1 MHMLLLD
8 SDDSSEMDNEQKE
21 KSNTSNNSAQKLNL
35 TKASL
40 NQTQTSKENFVRE
53 PIDTKP
59 NFEELDKSFNTKEIT
74 KALETNLRKTEEE
87 RQLPAVDMS
96 EEEKDALHAK
106 QQEEDLQYARMMLKQ
121 AEAFNAEAIEGI
133 LHIARNSDQPRAYE
147 VAGGL
152 IKNLQDNAKDMLDV
166 HEKQKRITADD
177 SKGKQIKTQ
186 NNMFVGSTKDLLQAL
201 KGEQAKT
208 IEGEIAEDDG
218 TT

>member
-1 MHMLLLD
+1 MKH
-8 SDDSSEMDNEQKE
+8 SKT
-21 KSNTSNNSAQKLNL
+21 KNT
-35 TKASL
+35 
-40 NQTQTSKENFVRE
+40 
-53 PIDTKP
+53 
-59 NFEELDKSFNTKEIT
+59 FEELDKSFNTKEIT
-74 KALETNLRKTEEE
+74 KALETNLKKTHEE

-96 EEEKDALHAK
+96 EEDKHALTVK

-121 AEAFNAEAIEGI
+121 AEAYNAEAIEGI

-177 SKGKQIKTQ
+177 PKARNIKTQ
-186 NNMFVGSTKDLLQAL
+186 NNVFVGSTKDLLKAI
-201 KGEQAKT
+201 KEDDVKT
-208 IEGEIAEDDG
+208 IDVDPDA

>member
-1 MHMLLLD
+1 MGLKRFY
-8 SDDSSEMDNEQKE
+8 SD
-21 KSNTSNNSAQKLNL
+21 
-35 TKASL
+35 
-40 NQTQTSKENFVRE
+40 
-53 PIDTKP
+53 
-59 NFEELDKSFNTKEIT
+59 EI
-74 KALETNLRKTEEE
+74 KWTEEDKE
-87 RQLPAVDMS
+87 
-96 EEEKDALHAK
+96 ALLRK
-106 QQEEDLQYARMMLKQ
+106 QQEEDLQYARSMLKQ
-121 AEAFNAEAIEGI
+121 AEAYNAEAIEGI

>member
-1 MHMLLLD
+1 M
-8 SDDSSEMDNEQKE
+8 KR
-21 KSNTSNNSAQKLNL
+21 
-35 TKASL
+35 
-40 NQTQTSKENFVRE
+40 SKHSG
-53 PIDTKP
+53 
-59 NFEELDKSFNTKEIT
+59 FEELDKSFNTKEIT

-208 IEGEIAEDDG
+208 IEGEVQEKDG
-218 TT
+218 D

>member
-1 MHMLLLD
+1 MK
-8 SDDSSEMDNEQKE
+8 N
-21 KSNTSNNSAQKLNL
+21 SNNKS
-35 TKASL
+35 T
-40 NQTQTSKENFVRE
+40 
-53 PIDTKP
+53 
-59 NFEELDKSFNTKEIT
+59 FEELDKSFNTKEIT
-74 KALETNLRKTEEE
+74 KALESNLKRTQEE

-96 EEEKDALHAK
+96 DEDKQELATK
-106 QQEEDLQYARMMLKQ
+106 QQEEDLQYARSILKQ
-121 AEAFNAEAIEGI
+121 AEAYNAEAIEGI

-152 IKNLQDNAKDMLDV
+152 IKNLQDTAKDMLEV
-166 HEKQKRITADD
+166 QEKHKRITDD
-177 SKGKQIKTQ
+177 GSKGKNIKTQ

>member
-1 MHMLLLD
+1 M
-8 SDDSSEMDNEQKE
+8 KTT
-21 KSNTSNNSAQKLNL
+21 KNSG
-35 TKASL
+35 
-40 NQTQTSKENFVRE
+40 
-53 PIDTKP
+53 
-59 NFEELDKSFNTKEIT
+59 FEELDKAFKTKEIT

>member
-1 MHMLLLD
+1 M
-8 SDDSSEMDNEQKE
+8 KR
-21 KSNTSNNSAQKLNL
+21 
-35 TKASL
+35 
-40 NQTQTSKENFVRE
+40 SKHSG
-53 PIDTKP
+53 
-59 NFEELDKSFNTKEIT
+59 FEELDKSFNTKEIT

-208 IEGEIAEDDG
+208 IEGEVAEKDG
-218 TT
+218 D

>member
-1 MHMLLLD
+1 M
-8 SDDSSEMDNEQKE
+8 KR
-21 KSNTSNNSAQKLNL
+21 
-35 TKASL
+35 
-40 NQTQTSKENFVRE
+40 SKHSG
-53 PIDTKP
+53 
-59 NFEELDKSFNTKEIT
+59 FEELDKSFNTKEIT

-96 EEEKDALHAK
+96 EEEKDALHLK
-106 QQEEDLQYARMMLKQ
+106 QQEEDLQYARSILKQ
-121 AEAFNAEAIEGI
+121 AEAYNAEAIEGI